1 MIWCASSQFSR
12 KYFLE
17 IIHLG
22 FINLEL
28 IFSYI
33 NGLFFLYC
41 KIPRIKLQLQT
52 KVYRHPHTP
61 PVFED
66 RKIIWVQPW
75 YRAVSVSIGM
85 WMTFVCLFFFQVD
98 LLNFLFWVLQF
109 FYADI
114 CKQAVTLCWQLR
126 FCPCSYAL
134 CIFPC
139 PASLTRASRVIHSK
153 CDGGVDYYW
162 LCGCSNIL
170 MF

>member
-33 NGLFFLYC
+33 NGLFFSYC

-114 CKQAVTLCWQLR
+114 CKQAVSHIVLTIKILPLQLR
-126 FCPCSYAL
+126 LMYFPLPCFLAQG
-134 CIFPC
+134 FQ
-139 PASLTRASRVIHSK
+139 
-153 CDGGVDYYW
+153 
-162 LCGCSNIL
+162 SNS
-170 MF
+170 